1 MSNYLSIIFFFI
13 CSTCLGQQPLFR
25 DISEFDSLSTRFKL
39 LYFHFD
45 GCAPCKKMDDQVFTD
60 TALQHTLRAQYDLY
74 SIYNFGPLEKQVRA
88 KYKSKTNPGFVV
100 LNASNK
106 ELHHFSGFYE
116 TGDFIVE
123 VTKAHSID
131 ALSQLEM
138 RYPSE
143 HQDFQFL
150 RQYIK
155 AKESASQLDT
165 ALILTYMER
174 LDLDPPFG
182 KETLMDVLYYG
193 YYRGDE
199 YFDCTSKYF
208 EYLKRVYA
216 SEAFP
221 DLSKI
226 IANRMIFNL
235 STCYY
240 HASDSAQKMRYLD
253 EMELL
258 EHGDF
263 IGINVL
269 SDPGRL
275 YSMITD
281 IYPSFKLRNK
291 LLAPGDSLGCQQLF
305 DRYYPRMKG
314 SYLALH
320 QTANDILD
328 GELALPKALAE
339 DLIIASLTYTRTY
352 FNTATYAEILFEKG
366 DYPEAER
373 VAEEAIVLTEKMVEK
388 APKLEALLK
397 EIRAAMR
404 KDSGE

>member
-1 MSNYLSIIFFFI
+1 M
-13 CSTCLGQQPLFR
+13 GQQPLFR
-25 DISEFDSLSTRFKL
+25 AIAEFDSLSTRYKL

-45 GCAPCKKMDDQVFTD
+45 GCAPCKKMDDAVFTD
-60 TALQHTLRAQYDLY
+60 TALQRVLRAQYDLY
-74 SIYNFGPLEKQVRA
+74 SIYNFGHLEKQVRS

-100 LNASNK
+100 LNASNQ

-116 TGDFIVE
+116 VVDFIKE
-123 VTKAHSID
+123 VAKAHSID
-131 ALSQLEM
+131 ALSQLEI

-143 HQDFQFL
+143 HQNFQFL
-150 RQYIK
+150 QQYIK
-155 AKESASQLDT
+155 TKESASQLDS
-165 ALILTYMER
+165 ALILTYLEHQN
-174 LDLDPPFG
+174 LNPPYG
-182 KETLMDVLYYG
+182 RETLMEVLYYR

-208 EYLKRVYA
+208 DYLKRVYI

-221 DLSKI
+221 DLTKI

-240 HASDSAQKMRYLD
+240 NVSDSAQKMIYLD

-263 IGINVL
+263 ICVNVL
-269 SDPGRL
+269 SDPDRW
-275 YSMITD
+275 YSAIMD
-281 IYPSFKLRNK
+281 FYPSFKLRNK
-291 LLAPGDSLGCQQLF
+291 LLAPADSLGCQQLF

-314 SYLALH
+314 SYLGLH

-328 GELALPKALAE
+328 GNLALPRALAE
-339 DLIIASLTYTRTY
+339 ELVIASLAYKRTY
-352 FNTATYAEILFEKG
+352 FNTATYAKILFEKG
-366 DYPEAER
+366 DYPEAEQ
-373 VAEEAIVLTEKMVEK
+373 VAEEAIVLTEKIVGK
-388 APKLEALLK
+388 APNLEALLK

-404 KDSGE
+404 KESGE